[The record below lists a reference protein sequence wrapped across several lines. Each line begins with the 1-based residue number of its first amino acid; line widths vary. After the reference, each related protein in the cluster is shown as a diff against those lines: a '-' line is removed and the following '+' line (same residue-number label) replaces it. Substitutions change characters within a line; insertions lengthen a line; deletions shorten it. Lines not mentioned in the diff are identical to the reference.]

1 MPHRCRRRGEF
12 APRSCCR
19 CYGLTTRVSHRLS
32 AMPRSRG
39 VEVVPV
45 SGGFCVDGTHLPDS
59 VVQRSGLLL
68 ELCASCT
75 GSATIPIRKETFRLW
90 SRYAHGSAPWDD
102 LVKIMEVRPE
112 NQLTGRRCVPVCS
125 RHLDG
130 SAHYARLLRKWCYA
144 RFFLYRLHPFFK
156 IRVQPKQQP
165 SSVPRKSAQPCG
177 RPTEEP
183 EQTKSPSSRSFGLI
197 VCLAMKRSGT
207 WSATNC

>member
-144 RFFLYRLHPFFK
+144 RFFCAGFIL
-156 IRVQPKQQP
+156 
-165 SSVPRKSAQPCG
+165 
-177 RPTEEP
+177 
-183 EQTKSPSSRSFGLI
+183 SSRSGFN
-197 VCLAMKRSGT
+197 RSG
-207 WSATNC
+207 SPAVYRASPRSPADDLQRNRSRQNRRHPQVSG